1 MQDGVTLDAQ
11 RFADELSDVLA
22 LASQTGVQDLSDIP
36 SVRDALALRNLL
48 SEFIGIASSMKN
60 LW

>member
-1 MQDGVTLDAQ
+1 MDAQ